1 MVGISL
7 HNYDACY
14 RSPGMMYPSKEES
27 MEHLLLQWG
36 GGGGWKMVRESST
49 WSKMDQTGSKVLEK

>member
-36 GGGGWKMVRESST
+36 GGG
-49 WSKMDQTGSKVLEK
+49 DEKW